1 MIERSVREE
10 AVWIRLDRP
19 EKLNALHLDDW
30 RDLHEELER
39 ASTEARVAVITGT
52 GDAFCA
58 GDDIGTLESMD
69 TADDV
74 NELAERLHDVLFG
87 IEELSIPVIT
97 AINGLA
103 YGGGCEIVAASDMA
117 VAVEGAT
124 FALPE
129 TRIGAYPPFAAERI
143 AEFAGKKRSMELML
157 TGEPIDAETALQ
169 WGLINRAV
177 PRSELVD
184 AVTDYVD
191 SIVQSPKDSTRL
203 AKQHTLHGKPDAGD
217 RNRIAGALAQTAISG
232 DCRRATRAFLE
243 RKTDADGE

>member
-74 NELAERLHDVLFG
+74 NEPAERLHDVLFG

-103 YGGGCEIVAASDMA
+103 YGGGCEIVAASDIA
-117 VAVEGAT
+117 VAVEEAT

-157 TGEPIDAETALQ
+157 TGEPIDAEAALRM
-169 WGLINRAV
+169 GLVSRVTDDPRAV
-177 PRSELVD
+177 ADELAAVD
-184 AVTDYVD
+184 HAAL
-191 SIVQSPKDSTRL
+191 KRL
-203 AKQHTLHGKPDAGD
+203 KRLVRDDGD
-217 RNRIAGALAQTAISG
+217 RQTQEEREQAAFADLVPGADL
-232 DCRRATRAFLE
+232 
-243 RKTDADGE
+243 